1 MILASISIGAV
12 FSERGIIQQAKDTK
26 KEHDNALAA
35 EEKNLNELLGEYK
48 NSMSGEGFENE
59 EPKPPTEYVD
69 ETIAV
74 APKVSTGMTPVKW
87 NGTNWEKTTTS
98 DSSWYNYGSSEKKW
112 ANVVLGDSTFK
123 IVDGKEVLDEEANYS
138 MLVWIPRYAYKI
150 KSMYHQ
156 NGNATT
162 AGEID
167 IVFIGT
173 NNTSKSGTKYTRD
186 SASQYPVATVGGAMS
201 DYVVHPAFDFGSSK
215 LPGFWVGKFESSNT
229 DKTTYNGTDK
239 TMMIKANVPSWRSIQ
254 ISNMFDVC
262 LEMNKANNVYKLPTS
277 DSIVD
282 PHQMKNNEWGAV
294 AYLSKSMYGKQNE
307 EVYINNNS
315 SYITG
320 IAGDTASASSSSA
333 TANTYNTVAGQKAS
347 ANGNITGVY
356 DMSGGAWEYTAAYV
370 NNGNGNLTS
379 YGASLVNN
387 TNGRYKNVYSKGSSE
402 GQANNYAMSTPTNG
416 HYGDAVYETS
426 NNSSGV
432 NSWYADYSYFP
443 SSGGPFFMRG
453 GNCSYTTSAGLLS
466 FHNVSGGNSS
476 FFGFRVVVPVL

>member
-356 DMSGGAWEYTAAYV
+356 DMSGGAYEYTAAYV
-370 NNGNGNLTS
+370 NNGNNSLTS

-387 TNGRYKNVYSKGSSE
+387 TNGRYKNMYTSS
-402 GQANNYAMSTPTNG
+402 GDTTQGNYNVSTPENG
-416 HYGDAVYETS
+416 YYGDAVYETGSGS
-426 NNSSGV
+426 NGL
-432 NSWYADYSYFP
+432 WYGDYSGFP
-443 SSGGPFFMRG
+443 YSMYPFFIRG
-453 GNCSYTTSAGLLS
+453 GYYSGTTEAGMFFCSRI
-466 FHNVSGGNSS
+466 NGNNNTII
-476 FFGFRVVVPVL
+476 GFRVVIPVL